1 MAKNNAVN
9 VLDVVRGLSQAAVNA
24 YDGTHIES
32 FSPDGEVHTAGLKRE
47 EGNPLIDS
55 RVMDGF
61 NIRFMGPYLCVSYQT
76 ELQLKEVYAP
86 GFEAEMESRV
96 ADIVKFLK
104 KEYKNITGNPVV
116 LTKEGEVD
124 VLVQSTS
131 RVHSW
136 AQVYQKYLIGGLSE
150 AVAIEQGS
158 KNRVGKSWREFLD
171 LGGWKGKRPQ
181 NDTRKKPGPRPGLG
195 EVEK

>member
-1 MAKNNAVN
+1 MAKNNSVT
-9 VLDVVRGLSQAAVNA
+9 VLDVIRGLSQAAANA

-32 FSPDGEVHTAGLKRE
+32 FSPVGEVRTAGLKRE
-47 EGNPLIDS
+47 EGNPLIDR

-61 NIRFMGPYLCVSYQT
+61 NIRFMGPMLCVSYQT
-76 ELQLKEVYAP
+76 ELQIKEVYAP
-86 GFEAEMESRV
+86 GFEAEMEQRV

-104 KEYKNITGNPVV
+104 KEYKNETGNSVA

-136 AQVYQKYLIGGLSE
+136 ATVYQKYKIGGIGE
-150 AVAIEQGS
+150 AVMVDEGS
-158 KNRVGKSWREFLD
+158 KDRVEKSWRTFLD
-171 LGGWKGKRPQ
+171 QGGWKGKRPK
-181 NDTRKKPGPRPGLG
+181 NDTRKKGS

>member
-1 MAKNNAVN
+1 MASNSVT
-9 VLDVVRGLSQAAVNA
+9 VLDVIRGLSQAAANA

-32 FSPDGEVHTAGLKRE
+32 FSPDGEVRTAGLKRE
-47 EGNPLIDS
+47 EGNPLIDR

-76 ELQLKEVYAP
+76 ELQLKEVYAKN
-86 GFEAEMESRV
+86 FESNMEQRV

-104 KEYKNITGNPVV
+104 EEYKKITGKSVS
-116 LTKEGEVD
+116 LTEEGEID

-136 AQVYQKYLIGGLSE
+136 ATAYQKYKIGGIGE
-150 AVAIEQGS
+150 AVVVEGGS
-158 KNRVGKSWREFLD
+158 EDTLQASWKTFLD
-171 LGGWKGKRPQ
+171 QGGWKGKRPD
-181 NDTRKKPGPRPGLG
+181 NDTRKK
-195 EVEK
+195 ESEK